1 MEIQEQLR
9 AKARE
14 LIDSGQVKMV
24 IGYEAG
30 STPFKCTPLFAETP
44 EDTQKLV
51 WNPACV
57 NNLAVYLPQMVKEG
71 KIALVAKPCD
81 VKSIVE
87 LIKENQVKREDIVI
101 LAVGCPGVIDE
112 NGMGDPRSVNSVDWR
127 DGGVVVVRGSGEAV
141 LPKEKSFLA
150 KCLACEL
157 ADPEMA
163 NFQIGKSPERT
174 PQADGRITLEEYEK
188 LPPEERRAFWT
199 KQFEKCI
206 RCYAC
211 RSACPGCYCKECF
224 VDKPSQLWA
233 SKTTGPSANWFFH
246 MCRAMHIAGRC
257 IQCGEC
263 ERACPM
269 GIPLSL
275 LGKELDGLVEEMF
288 DSAPGEDPDALPVF
302 GCFDAKDPD
311 PCPE

>member
-1 MEIQEQLR
+1 MSIQEELR
-9 AKARE
+9 AKAKE
-14 LIDSGQVKMV
+14 LLAAGEVKMV

-30 STPFKCTPLFAETP
+30 SNALKCTPLFAETP
-44 EDTQKLV
+44 EDAEKMV

-71 KIALVAKPCD
+71 KVAVVVKPCD
-81 VKSIVE
+81 VKSVVE
-87 LIKENQVKREDIVI
+87 LLKENQIKREEVII

-112 NGMGDPRSVNSVDWR
+112 AKLGDPRGVKSVDWK
-127 DGGVVVVRGSGEAV
+127 DGGILVANADGEAV
-141 LPKEKSFLA
+141 VPAERSLLA
-150 KCLACEL
+150 KCVSCEL
-157 ADPEMA
+157 ADPA
-163 NFQIGKSPERT
+163 IADFQFGKSPERK
-174 PQADGRITLEEYEK
+174 PKAADKMTLEEYEK
-188 LPPEERRAFWT
+188 LSPEERREFWT
-199 KQFEKCI
+199 KQFSKCI

-246 MCRAMHIAGRC
+246 TCRAMHIAGRC

-275 LGKELDGLVEEMF
+275 LGKKLDGLVEEMF
-288 DSAPGEDPDALPVF
+288 DSSPGEDPEALPVL
-302 GCFDAKDPD
+302 GCYKSDDPD